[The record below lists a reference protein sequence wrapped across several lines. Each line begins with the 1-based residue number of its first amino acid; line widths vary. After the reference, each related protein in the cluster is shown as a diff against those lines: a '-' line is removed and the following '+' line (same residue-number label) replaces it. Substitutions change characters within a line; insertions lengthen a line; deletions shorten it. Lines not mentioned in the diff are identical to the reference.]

1 MHDQKNYF
9 QLLRCFKL
17 FSLKNE
23 YWTYNILGEGE
34 LREEIKK
41 YIKSLGLQKKVK
53 VFNFTDPYP
62 FYKKASILIHGAK
75 YEGTPNVLLEAMSL
89 RLPIIS
95 SDYDGSSDIIKNNYN
110 GIIYKI
116 KSDKD
121 LLEKMQ
127 YLASSKNL
135 IKKLTD
141 NGFYYVKKYDLSEVS
156 KQWIKLFNKTER
168 LIK

>member
-1 MHDQKNYF
+1 M
-9 QLLRCFKL
+9 
-17 FSLKNE
+17 
-23 YWTYNILGEGE
+23 
-34 LREEIKK
+34 
-41 YIKSLGLQKKVK
+41 
-53 VFNFTDPYP
+53 
-62 FYKKASILIHGAK
+62 FYSR
-75 YEGTPNVLLEAMSL
+75 PCPL